1 METTKQTYFV
11 DISSGEILEAPIDG
25 SPNFRI
31 FANEEDLAEL
41 QMWFTQNY
49 DDDMKT
55 FVRSHIPYV
64 EPHIASQNDKYE
76 SSLKHI
82 YSIIYR
88 LGDEE
93 ARSFIEQQKILD
105 LDFQAPNE
113 DVQKLK
119 E

>member
-11 DISSGEILEAPIDG
+11 DVSNGEILEAPIDG

-31 FANEEDLAEL
+31 YANAEELAEL
-41 QMWFTQNY
+41 RMWFTQNY

-55 FVRSHIPYV
+55 FVRSHVPYV
-64 EPHIASQNDKYE
+64 EPSKASQNEKYE

-82 YSIIYR
+82 YSIIYQ

-93 ARSFIEQQKILD
+93 ARRFIEQQQILN
-105 LDFQAPNE
+105 LDFQGPND
-113 DVQKLK
+113 DVEKLK
-119 E
+119 Q